1 MKLNKKEVIE
11 YIVLV
16 AITCVIFFPFLQG
29 HFATDTYNIANDGY
43 KAYAMKFSLPDGRPF
58 MALLGFLADF
68 LHVNIKVYVLFS
80 LVVAILV
87 SCFTILKLKNIVQ
100 KYKEPKNVFSEI
112 TLILISYVT
121 MFNFTYI
128 ENMYFVECIAMS
140 ISILLFMI
148 SADILVSQEKNKYLL
163 KSIILNIL
171 GVLCYQGTIGIFF
184 AYVIL
189 FSILKNSNSKKQV
202 FYDLVKS
209 IICAGIA
216 LFMNF
221 IFMKIVKYYLHDT
234 SSRLNIKIIK
244 NKLFGI
250 FISGSF
256 LFTYDIFPQ
265 KVFYFYIIAI
275 TIIISIYQIKN
286 IRTEN
291 VWFKYIV
298 LFFIVALSGSFVY
311 VLTTSGSASFRI
323 KFPLGALIGILLIF
337 IYAKTD
343 LFENKNALTIFTY
356 FILFSYIIIN
366 IVNYEQI
373 IFDHKKANQTEKEDA
388 FKIEKYVQNYEKEN
402 NTNVENLV
410 IVINKNRTNKA
421 YNNGARHTFITLNAV
436 KTEWSCK
443 SAIELY
449 TNRKFKNV
457 DEIYA
462 DYIKLNTNNEK
473 YYECIDDTLYVNVY
487 MY

>member
-58 MALLGFLADF
+58 MVLLAFLADF

-87 SCFTILKLKNIVQ
+87 SCFAILKLKNIVQ
-100 KYKEPKNVFSEI
+100 KYKEPKNIFSEI

-171 GVLCYQGTIGIFF
+171 GVFCYQGTIGIFF

-265 KVFYFYIIAI
+265 KVLCYFLLLHF
-275 TIIISIYQIKN
+275 Q
-286 IRTEN
+286 
-291 VWFKYIV
+291 
-298 LFFIVALSGSFVY
+298 AL
-311 VLTTSGSASFRI
+311 L
-323 KFPLGALIGILLIF
+323 
-337 IYAKTD
+337 
-343 LFENKNALTIFTY
+343 
-356 FILFSYIIIN
+356 
-366 IVNYEQI
+366 
-373 IFDHKKANQTEKEDA
+373 
-388 FKIEKYVQNYEKEN
+388 
-402 NTNVENLV
+402 
-410 IVINKNRTNKA
+410 
-421 YNNGARHTFITLNAV
+421 
-436 KTEWSCK
+436 
-443 SAIELY
+443 
-449 TNRKFKNV
+449 
-457 DEIYA
+457 
-462 DYIKLNTNNEK
+462 
-473 YYECIDDTLYVNVY
+473 Y

>member
-128 ENMYFVECIAMS
+128 ENIYFVECIAMS

-209 IICAGIA
+209 VICAGIA

-275 TIIISIYQIKN
+275 TII
-286 IRTEN
+286 
-291 VWFKYIV
+291 
-298 LFFIVALSGSFVY
+298 
-311 VLTTSGSASFRI
+311 
-323 KFPLGALIGILLIF
+323 
-337 IYAKTD
+337 
-343 LFENKNALTIFTY
+343 
-356 FILFSYIIIN
+356 
-366 IVNYEQI
+366 
-373 IFDHKKANQTEKEDA
+373 
-388 FKIEKYVQNYEKEN
+388 
-402 NTNVENLV
+402 
-410 IVINKNRTNKA
+410 
-421 YNNGARHTFITLNAV
+421 
-436 KTEWSCK
+436 
-443 SAIELY
+443 
-449 TNRKFKNV
+449 
-457 DEIYA
+457 
-462 DYIKLNTNNEK
+462 
-473 YYECIDDTLYVNVY
+473 
-487 MY
+487 